1 MSMRFTRLYDP
12 LLNKLLIA
20 FYTAFL
26 FISFLKKAIL
36 KLKGVEGYDQSWYDI
51 IVDNILWDWLMV
63 ILFMTLISM
72 LTKYLLE
79 KQIRW
84 KRILLIHFIFS
95 ILLSFFIFYISYGI
109 LLLFGQISIA
119 EYFEGTQI
127 YNILA
132 VMDYNFL
139 IYFSM
144 TCLIYAYYYFSDYK
158 QKVNTIANY
167 EKIVSETEL
176 NLLKAQLQP
185 HFIFNTLNAIYI
197 LIDKSRES
205 AKRSVL
211 NLSEL
216 LRESIKI
223 GKRNMVPLHME
234 IEMVDKYVDL
244 LKIRYNDDLNFGLKV
259 QKELDSYLVPNLILQ
274 PILEN
279 AVKHG
284 FGNNHLKLDI
294 QVIIE
299 KLEEELVLIIKN
311 DGVPLTYGG
320 SDPYTKGLGIQNVK
334 QRLEHLYHD
343 AYSFTMYNENNW
355 VVVRITIPIRKT

>member
-1 MSMRFTRLYDP
+1 MRFTRLYDP

-294 QVIIE
+294 HVIIE

>member
-1 MSMRFTRLYDP
+1 MRFTRLYDP
-12 LLNKLLIA
+12 VLNKLLIA
-20 FYTAFL
+20 FYTVFL
-26 FISFLKKAIL
+26 CISFLKKAIL
-36 KLKGVEGYDQSWYDI
+36 KLNGIAGYDQSWYDI
-51 IVDNILWDWLMV
+51 VVDNILWDWLMV
-63 ILFMTLISM
+63 ILFMTLVSM

-79 KQIRW
+79 RKISW
-84 KRILLIHFIFS
+84 KKILFIHFIFS

-109 LLLFGQISIA
+109 LLLFGQINMK
-119 EYFEGTQI
+119 EYFEGTGI

-144 TCLIYAYYYFSDYK
+144 TCLIYAYYYFLDYK

-167 EKIVSETEL
+167 EKMVSETEL

-223 GKRNMVPLHME
+223 GKRNVVPLRME
-234 IEMVDKYVDL
+234 IDMVNKYVEL
-244 LKIRYNDDLNFGLKV
+244 LKIRYNDDLMFSLEAKKG
-259 QKELDSYLVPNLILQ
+259 LDSLQVPNLILQ

-294 QVIIE
+294 QVHIK
-299 KLEEELVLIIKN
+299 KLEQQLVLIIKN
-311 DGVPLTYGG
+311 NGVPLTSRAG
-320 SDPYTKGLGIQNVK
+320 SSYTKGLGIQNVK

-343 AYSFTMYNENNW
+343 AYSFAMFNENNW
-355 VVVRITIPIRKT
+355 VVVRIAIPIQKI